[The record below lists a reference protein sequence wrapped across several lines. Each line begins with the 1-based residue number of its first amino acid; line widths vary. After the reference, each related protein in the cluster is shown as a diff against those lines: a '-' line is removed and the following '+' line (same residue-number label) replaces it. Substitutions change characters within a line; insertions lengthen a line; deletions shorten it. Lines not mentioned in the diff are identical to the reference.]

1 MIIVI
6 TGTTSGVGLALTQA
20 LKPNHTVVSLNRHDV
35 DLSDITQVQ
44 NFSLPHCDIL
54 INCAGTGIGGKIDFV
69 NHNIDDCVKILNV
82 NTVSPVLLT
91 HKALKINKNCK
102 IVNITSTNNNR
113 YWPNDLVYSLSKK
126 SLSEFSKMLKVEY
139 ASANVLEVC
148 LGLTKTNFNDSR
160 YKNCADRHIDIYS
173 QNPHLEPATVA
184 GKIVEALFDDTV
196 KYIEIAP

>member
-6 TGTTSGVGLALTQA
+6 TGTTSGVGLALKLA
-20 LKPNHTVVSLNRHDV
+20 LKPQHTVISLNRYDI
-35 DLSDITQVQ
+35 DLADPIQVQ
-44 NFSLPHCDIL
+44 NFSLPRCDVL

-69 NHNIDDCVKILNV
+69 NHNLGDCADIINV
-82 NTVSPVLLT
+82 NAVSPVLLT
-91 HKALKINKNCK
+91 HKALKLNKKCK

-139 ASANVLEVC
+139 PEVNVLEVC

-160 YKNCADRHIDIYS
+160 YKNCTDRYVDIYS
-173 QNPHLEPATVA
+173 QHPHLEPEFVA
-184 GKIVEALFDDTV
+184 GKIVEALFDNSI